1 MRHIKHLL
9 VLCLL
14 VAACNGGGPRGTTVT
29 SSTEPGTTPGA
40 PSALDDRL
48 AWLTGVLSGEEY
60 SEADYESTFTAD
72 FIANVSYD
80 DFQAVVGQVADL
92 GDAWTVGEFEEREDL
107 AATVMLNPAQG
118 GDTVRA
124 SITLEPT
131 TPFRIQGL
139 LLQPATPPTL
149 EDPPVDFAAAA
160 QRLAGFGT
168 ANLLVAEV
176 SDGVCEP
183 VFEHGDGGPS
193 PVGSAAKLYV
203 LGSVVDAVAAG
214 ELSWSDDV
222 TISDDLKSV
231 PSGVMQDEEAGA
243 TFSVREMAEVM
254 IGLSDNTAT
263 DHLID
268 LVGRDAVEE
277 AQAAYGMDDP
287 SRNLPFMNTME
298 FTALKVGPASGMAT
312 QWLQVDEAGRRQIL
326 EQVSD
331 IVPADIPLAEF
342 VDPVMPDRIGWFASP
357 ADMCRALVALYAAG
371 DPVDKILT
379 INPGLPGGEGDFE
392 AIAFKGGSE
401 PGLVAMNWLVE
412 RADGRRFVVAGSV
425 VNPDEAFDE
434 LEVTLLF
441 GAVRDLVADL

>member
-1 MRHIKHLL
+1 M
-9 VLCLL
+9 
-14 VAACNGGGPRGTTVT
+14 GTTVA
-29 SSTEPGTTPGA
+29 SSTVPGTTPSA

-48 AWLTGVLSGEEY
+48 AWLTGVLSGEDY

-80 DFQAVVGQVADL
+80 DFQGVVDQVSDI
-92 GDAWTVGEFEEREDL
+92 GDRWTVGEFEDRQDL
-107 AATVMLNPAQG
+107 VATVRLNPAQG
-118 GDTVRA
+118 GDAIRA
-124 SITLEPT
+124 NISLEPT

-149 EDPPVDFAAAA
+149 DDPPADFTVAAE
-160 QRLAGFGT
+160 RLEGFGDT
-168 ANLLVAEV
+168 NLLVAEV
-176 SDGVCEP
+176 ADGVCEP
-183 VFEHGDGGPS
+183 LFEHGHGGPS

-203 LGSVVDAVAAG
+203 LGAVVDAVAAG

-222 TISDDLKSV
+222 TISEDLKSV
-231 PSGVMQDEEAGA
+231 PSGVMQDEEPGTA
-243 TFSVREMAEVM
+243 FSLREMAEVM
-254 IGLSDNTAT
+254 IALSDNTAT

-268 LVGRDAVEE
+268 LVGREAVEA
-277 AQAAYGMDDP
+277 AQAAYGMDEGTL
-287 SRNLPFMNTME
+287 NIPFMNTME
-298 FTALKVGPASGMAT
+298 LTALKVGPASGLAT

-342 VDPVMPDRIGWFASP
+342 VDPVMPDEIGWFASP
-357 ADMCRALVALYAAG
+357 ADMCRALVALYETG
-371 DPVDKILT
+371 EPVDKILT
-379 INPGLPGGEGDFE
+379 INPGLPGEENDFE

-441 GAVRDLVADL
+441 GAVRDLVGDL

>member
-1 MRHIKHLL
+1 
-9 VLCLL
+9 
-14 VAACNGGGPRGTTVT
+14 
-29 SSTEPGTTPGA
+29 
-40 PSALDDRL
+40 
-48 AWLTGVLSGEEY
+48 VLSGEEY

-72 FIANVSYD
+72 FIANVSFD
-80 DFQAVVGQVADL
+80 DFQGVVDQVSDI
-92 GDAWTVGEFEEREDL
+92 GDRWTVGEFEDQQDL
-107 AATVMLNPAQG
+107 VATVRLNPAQG
-118 GDTVRA
+118 GEAIRA
-124 SITLEPT
+124 NISLEPT

-149 EDPPVDFAAAA
+149 DDPPADFAAAA
-160 QRLAGFGT
+160 ERLEGFGET
-168 ANLLVAEV
+168 NLLVAELV
-176 SDGVCEP
+176 DGVCEP
-183 VFEHGDGGPS
+183 RFEHGDGGPS

-203 LGSVVDAVAAG
+203 LGAVVDAVAAG
-214 ELSWSDDV
+214 ELSWTDDV

-254 IGLSDNTAT
+254 IALSDNTAT

-268 LVGRDAVEE
+268 LVGREAVEA
-277 AQAAYGMDDP
+277 AQAAYGMGDP
-287 SRNLPFMNTME
+287 ALNMPFMSTLE
-298 FTALKVGPASGMAT
+298 ITALKVGPASGLAT

-326 EQVSD
+326 AQVSD

-342 VDPVMPDRIGWFASP
+342 VDPVMPDEIGWFASP
-357 ADMCRALVALYAAG
+357 ADMCRALVALYEKG

-379 INPGLPGGEGDFE
+379 INPGLPGEENDFA